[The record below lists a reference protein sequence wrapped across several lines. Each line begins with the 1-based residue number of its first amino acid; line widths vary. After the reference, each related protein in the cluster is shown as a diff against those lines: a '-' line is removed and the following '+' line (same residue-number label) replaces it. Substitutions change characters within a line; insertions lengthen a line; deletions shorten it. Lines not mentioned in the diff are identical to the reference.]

1 MSLNQLKIMGLSHAS
16 CLVSC
21 REQHS
26 LHDFSLFHRHLHP
39 TEYDCPNEKKRGL
52 KANKTIIL
60 KVPRESHLRKYIAFS
75 DDPSLHNR
83 PEDEE
88 KIEQNGFHL
97 VPS

>member
-1 MSLNQLKIMGLSHAS
+1 MP
-16 CLVSC
+16 LVW
-21 REQHS
+21 
-26 LHDFSLFHRHLHP
+26 
-39 TEYDCPNEKKRGL
+39 CPVGSNTHCMTFPCFIGISILQNMTALMKKKRGL